1 MDPPTLDMVTI
12 QYYSSEVDDIS
23 PQKEADL
30 GEADDNQELNS
41 QNYRATPSQDG
52 PEAAQNAAML
62 GLTVERVK
70 TQNLK
75 ASTASENVVPTFV
88 GVNGNPDINAV
99 NMDTKS
105 ESNLKADNATNDDEN

>member
-41 QNYRATPSQDG
+41 
-52 PEAAQNAAML
+52 
-62 GLTVERVK
+62 
-70 TQNLK
+70 
-75 ASTASENVVPTFV
+75 
-88 GVNGNPDINAV
+88 
-99 NMDTKS
+99 
-105 ESNLKADNATNDDEN
+105 